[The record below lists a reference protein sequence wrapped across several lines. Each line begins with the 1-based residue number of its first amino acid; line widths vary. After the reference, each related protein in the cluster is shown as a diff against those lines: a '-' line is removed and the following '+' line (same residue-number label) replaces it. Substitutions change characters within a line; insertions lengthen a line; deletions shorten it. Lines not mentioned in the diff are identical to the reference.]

1 MVMTATVGNGTVGL
15 RERKKARTRDA
26 LRDASLQLFHRDG
39 FEQTTIED
47 IADACEVSPRTF
59 FRYFP
64 TKEDVLFSDADERC
78 GRLLTTIAAQP
89 PDVGPLPALLAGA
102 LAVADDYGAERA
114 RLVLRKRV
122 LTSSPQLRASSAERQ
137 RGWEDAAVQLLAERA
152 AARGS
157 TRHRSSCAS
166 SSRPGSRRCASRS
179 TSGSTATTLATSRS
193 SSRRRSAAS
202 ATGSSSATR
211 SSPSVRSSRTTP
223 SRTCCR
229 GRRRRWSG
237 TRR

>member
-1 MVMTATVGNGTVGL
+1 MVMTSTVGL

-26 LRDASLQLFHRDG
+26 LRDAALERFHRDG

-137 RGWEDAAVQLLAERA
+137 RGWEDAAVQLLAQRA
-152 AARGS
+152 AAQELD
-157 TRHRSSCAS
+157 AS
-166 SSRPGSRRCASRS
+166 PFELR
-179 TSGSTATTLATSRS
+179 LVV
-193 SSRRRSAAS
+193 
-202 ATGSSSATR
+202 ATGLAALR
-211 SSPSVRSSRTTP
+211 VALDEWLDGDD
-223 SRTCCR
+223 TCDIAQLV
-229 GRRRRWSG
+229 GEAFRRVGYGLELRDP
-237 TRR
+237 

>member
-137 RGWEDAAVQLLAERA
+137 RGWEDAAVQLLAQRA
-152 AARGS
+152 AAQGLD
-157 TRHRSSCAS
+157 AS
-166 SSRPGSRRCASRS
+166 PFELR
-179 TSGSTATTLATSRS
+179 LVV
-193 SSRRRSAAS
+193 
-202 ATGSSSATR
+202 ATGLAALRVALDEWLDGDDTGDIAEL
-211 SSPSVRSSRTTP
+211 VEEAF
-223 SRTCCR
+223 
-229 GRRRRWSG
+229 RRVGYGLELRDP
-237 TRR
+237 